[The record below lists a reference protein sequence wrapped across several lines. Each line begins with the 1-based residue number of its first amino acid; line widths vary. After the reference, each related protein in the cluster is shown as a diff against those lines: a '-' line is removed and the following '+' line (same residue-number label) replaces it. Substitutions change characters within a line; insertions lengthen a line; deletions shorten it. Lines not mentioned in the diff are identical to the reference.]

1 MLTLWKELTARLVLP
16 LAGRSRLLARACQAG
31 AADSPSDCPGWLRYS
46 LAHNHGVST
55 LNKEKLKQ
63 MCEKTG
69 LAFPD
74 LASPPPLPPEVQQ
87 REAAAAAAAA
97 AAAEQQAEAVEA
109 RQAREALLAAAAP
122 DAEGST
128 AMAAA
133 QAAQ

>member
-1 MLTLWKELTARLVLP
+1 MELEANLNEEGTDVYGEYTPLTAREILVKDIDELR
-16 LAGRSRLLARACQAG
+16 LAVREM
-31 AADSPSDCPGWLRYS
+31 
-46 LAHNHGVST
+46 
-55 LNKEKLKQ
+55 KE
-63 MCEKTG
+63 
-69 LAFPD
+69 
-74 LASPPPLPPEVQQ
+74 
-87 REAAAAAAAA
+87 A